1 MNDLE
6 KFNLEKLSPSEM
18 KEVHGGGLLDTILDT
33 VKSVEDVVTPII
45 SALAGSGTNP

>member
-18 KEVHGGGLLDTILDT
+18 KEVHGGGLLDTILDA